1 MSLRRRCHRFVEK
14 HLRAWELLLALF
26 AAGSVYVGVRSTEL
40 GEPEYLTNI
49 EWVLT
54 GLFAVEYAFRLWI
67 APSRFGY
74 FKSALIDLVSIFPPV
89 RGVRLLRLVRLLRVA
104 ENIGAALETTAMGR
118 RAIALSRIAI
128 LWVSVVGIAAVGLYS
143 AELGQNPSIQSGFDA
158 LWWAVVTTTVG
169 FGDIAP
175 VTAEGRLAAALLMVL
190 GVGFF
195 SFFVATITAS
205 LAADAPG
212 KKGGQSAGTTLN
224 AKLADLD
231 LAIAAKR
238 ITRAEHKRL
247 RARLLARF

>member
-1 MSLRRRCHRFVEK
+1 MSLRRRCHRFVER
-14 HLRAWELLLALF
+14 HLRAWELLFALF
-26 AAGSVYVGVRSTEL
+26 AAASVYVGVRATEL

-49 EWVLT
+49 EWIFT
-54 GLFAVEYAFRLWI
+54 GLFVAEYLFRLWI
-67 APSRFGY
+67 APSRSGY

-128 LWVSVVGIAAVGLYS
+128 LWIAVVGIAAVGLYS

-205 LAADAPG
+205 LAAETASG
-212 KKGGQSAGTTLN
+212 SKKPAKSATLN
-224 AKLADLD
+224 ARLAELD
-231 LAIAAKR
+231 EALAAKR
-238 ITRAEHKRL
+238 LTRAEHKRL
-247 RARLLARF
+247 RARLLAQF

>member
-54 GLFAVEYAFRLWI
+54 GLFAAEYAFRLWI
-67 APSRFGY
+67 APSRSGY

-89 RGVRLLRLVRLLRVA
+89 RGVRLLRLVRLA

-205 LAADAPG
+205 LAAETST
-212 KKGGQSAGTTLN
+212 KKGGQNAGTTLN

-231 LAIAAKR
+231 QALAAKR

-247 RARLLARF
+247 RARLLAQF